1 MPYYNFEDTQKAA
14 KFLASLDFTIFDTSQ
29 GDFTPEHV
37 MYHCTLSYGGESFN
51 TTYQSNPTVH
61 GEPTVADVVV
71 ALASDATTAADY
83 DIDDFADEFGFAKPS
98 EAIRAYEGCQKSLEW
113 LRDDLGLS
121 TSDISAL
128 NQTLEESADEVREA
142 MEAIVSE
149 RQAEHE
155 RSHPK
160 TPEGF
165 VTIESLQDDLD
176 LGDYG
181 DQCSDYGEDY
191 ITDRFH
197 DVADENIDIYNY
209 DLLQWLPDHY
219 EWLEEADAQ
228 GLLEGTNGDI
238 FKMVR
243 AAQYMCFTQDMYDHQ
258 EDIVRYVTLESL
270 KDSGVYAVSQELADA
285 LDTDVD
291 YEAADTFEEALDG
304 AKEQVQNVMAANL
317 EAALGDEDLAQE
329 AAEELVGGDDY
340 GIVNPAALSVEAVRA
355 VNEKGYDAAFA
366 ECDFWKEYTERGEA
380 DRGTDTPSLAETA
393 KECRDSSTELAQ
405 AGQSHEQER
414 DAGNVER

>member
-61 GEPTVADVVV
+61 GEPTVADVVA

-83 DIDDFADEFGFAKPS
+83 DIDDFADEF
-98 EAIRAYEGCQKSLEW
+98 
-113 LRDDLGLS
+113 
-121 TSDISAL
+121 
-128 NQTLEESADEVREA
+128 
-142 MEAIVSE
+142 
-149 RQAEHE
+149 
-155 RSHPK
+155 
-160 TPEGF
+160 GF

-219 EWLEEADAQ
+219 EWLEEAD
-228 GLLEGTNGDI
+228 
-238 FKMVR
+238 
-243 AAQYMCFTQDMYDHQ
+243 
-258 EDIVRYVTLESL
+258 
-270 KDSGVYAVSQELADA
+270 
-285 LDTDVD
+285 
-291 YEAADTFEEALDG
+291 
-304 AKEQVQNVMAANL
+304 
-317 EAALGDEDLAQE
+317 
-329 AAEELVGGDDY
+329 
-340 GIVNPAALSVEAVRA
+340 
-355 VNEKGYDAAFA
+355 
-366 ECDFWKEYTERGEA
+366 
-380 DRGTDTPSLAETA
+380 RGTDTPSLAETA